1 MRASQ
6 TLLQCLASAV
16 RRPVRAFRADY
27 RRGRSD
33 RGASRRRATD
43 LAVGP
48 RRGRDRA
55 TREPD
60 SIQRDIR
67 HPNGANGYGRTLR
80 HGEQVAEGATV
91 VAIGG
96 AMSPAG
102 RDSALG
108 RRMNSRYRAIMV
120 MMLAPQHVVQA
131 RADNREARVPAQ
143 KRERDKSSVHE
154 AAMARMFLQCDC
166 KCNGLG

>member
-6 TLLQCLASAV
+6 TLQQCLASTV

-33 RGASRRRATD
+33 RGASRRRAAD
-43 LAVGP
+43 LAEGP
-48 RRGRDRA
+48 RRGRDQA
-55 TREPD
+55 TREPG
-60 SIQRDIR
+60 SKQRDIR
-67 HPNGANGYGRTLR
+67 HPNGANGYVRTLR

-96 AMSPAG
+96 VMSPAG

-108 RRMNSRYRAIMV
+108 RRMDSRYRAIMV
-120 MMLAPQHVVQA
+120 MMLAPQHLVQTG
-131 RADNREARVPAQ
+131 ADNRETRVPAQ
-143 KRERDKSSVHE
+143 QRKCGESSVHG